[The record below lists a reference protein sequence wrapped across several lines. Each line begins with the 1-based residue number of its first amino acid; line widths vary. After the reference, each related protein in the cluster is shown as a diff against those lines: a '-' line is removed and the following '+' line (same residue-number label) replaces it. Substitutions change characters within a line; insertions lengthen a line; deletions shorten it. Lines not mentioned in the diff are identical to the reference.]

1 MEIRFERS
9 GGFAG
14 MTLSTELH
22 TDSLSTSESK
32 EICDLVE
39 DAAFFDLPSST
50 GPGTG
55 ADRFSYRITI
65 TDGARSHTVRT
76 DDDTAPPSLVPLLDR
91 LSRAA
96 RRR

>member
-14 MTLSTELH
+14 MTVSTELR
-22 TDSLSTSESK
+22 TDSLSAEEAK

-39 DAAFFDLPSST
+39 DAGFFDLPSST
-50 GPGTG
+50 DPGTG
-55 ADRFSYRITI
+55 ADRFSYEITI
-65 TDGARSHTVRT
+65 TDGERSHTVRT
-76 DDDTAPPSLVPLLDR
+76 DDDTAPPALVPLLDR